1 MKVLLAES
9 QMNNMIE
16 KLFKR
21 EVPSIISVS
30 FKDKEV
36 SAFDKGGVVQYTRTS
51 IQVIVDPGN
60 VCDGN
65 LYTPQKN
72 GFNYYFIKQ
81 DLSKILDKFLKIDVS
96 RFKAKY
102 SLELYVVNTQQV

>member
-1 MKVLLAES
+1 MKVLLTES
-9 QMNNMIE
+9 QMNNVIE

-36 SAFDKGGVVQYTRTS
+36 SAFDKGSVVQYTRTS

-65 LYTPQKN
+65 LYTR
-72 GFNYYFIKQ
+72 GFNYHLIKQ
-81 DLSKILDKFLKIDVS
+81 DLSKILDKFLKIDIS

>member
-1 MKVLLAES
+1 MKVLLTES
-9 QMNNMIE
+9 QMNNVIE

-36 SAFDKGGVVQYTRTS
+36 GVFDKGSVVQYTKTA

-65 LYTPQKN
+65 LYTPQKSR
-72 GFNYYFIKQ
+72 FDYYLIKE
-81 DLSKILDKFLKIDVS
+81 DLSKILDKFLKIDMS
-96 RFKAKY
+96 RFKSKY
-102 SLELYVVNTQQV
+102 SLELYVVNTQPF